1 VPSSNLSCG
10 KAGSL
15 VESRPDDL
23 PTLTYL
29 ERPQFRRTI
38 LIVAWAGWPDAAE
51 AASRTVREVNRR
63 LPTEKFASIDP
74 EHFYDFSQQRPTVS
88 FGDDG
93 VRMLNWPTNEFY
105 YWQPENSPILEQRDV
120 IVFLGVEPHLQWRRY
135 ADQLLEVADP
145 ANVDLLITVGALL
158 DSVPHTRSPRVT
170 VSAGQDDLGRGYEG
184 LRFPRPTYEGPSGI
198 TSVITERYSR
208 RGVPWVSL
216 WGHAPHYV
224 QVAHNPS
231 LAHAILRELQQFLPR
246 EMEMDELR
254 VESEEYAANL
264 TRALEGEKEI
274 AGYVQRLEE
283 RYDTEEEASRHPEPG
298 QILQELEDYLRRQR
312 GSSDPGGRAT
322 D

>member
-1 VPSSNLSCG
+1 
-10 KAGSL
+10 
-15 VESRPDDL
+15 
-23 PTLTYL
+23 
-29 ERPQFRRTI
+29 
-38 LIVAWAGWPDAAE
+38 
-51 AASRTVREVNRR
+51 
-63 LPTEKFASIDP
+63 
-74 EHFYDFSQQRPTVS
+74 
-88 FGDDG
+88 
-93 VRMLNWPTNEFY
+93 MLNWPTNEFF
-105 YWQPENSPILEQRDV
+105 YWQPENAPIERQRDL

-170 VSAGQDDLGRGYEG
+170 VSAGQDDLGPGYEG
-184 LRFPRPTYEGPSGI
+184 LQFPRPTYEGPSGI
-198 TSVITERYSR
+198 TSVVTERYSSH
-208 RGVPWVSL
+208 GVPWVSL

>member
-1 VPSSNLSCG
+1 MALSKISCR
-10 KAGSL
+10 KAGSP
-15 VESRPDDL
+15 VESRPGDS

-29 ERPQFRRTI
+29 ERPNFRRTI
-38 LIVAWAGWPDAAE
+38 LIAAWAGWPDAAE
-51 AASRTVREVNRR
+51 AASRTIREVNRR
-63 LPTEKFASIDP
+63 LPTRKFAYIDH
-74 EHFYDFSQQRPTVS
+74 EHFYDFSQQRPVVS
-88 FGDDG
+88 YREDG
-93 VRMLNWPTNEFY
+93 VRLLDWPTNEFF
-105 YWQPENSPILEQRDV
+105 YWQPDESAAPGQKDV

-135 ADQLLEVADP
+135 ADQLLEIADP

-170 VSAGQDDLGRGYEG
+170 VSAGQDDLGPGYEG
-184 LRFPRPTYEGPSGI
+184 LSFPRPTYEGPSGI
-198 TSVITERYSR
+198 TSVVTDRYAS

-254 VESEEYAANL
+254 IESEEYAANL
-264 TRALEGEKEI
+264 TRALEGEQEI
-274 AGYVQRLEE
+274 AGYVKRLEE

-298 QILQELEDYLRRQR
+298 EILQELEDYLRQQR
-312 GSSDPGGRAT
+312 GTSGPEGRSAG
-322 D
+322 